1 MRLLSCAIKRD
12 KKLWDNELRSPN
24 WETGRDTHFA
34 HVLFIVHLHIPLRT
48 LLVRSGLLR
57 TSDEAVPQ
65 SHEVDE
71 SEEGDDQGEV
81 DERVDT
87 ASVEGEE
94 STNVER
100 PAALFRTLHDT
111 FLCCGC
117 SYPFGFISG
126 VKDSLLFQV

>member
-1 MRLLSCAIKRD
+1 MCHKRD

-34 HVLFIVHLHIPLRT
+34 HVLFIVYLHIPLRT

-57 TSDEAVPQ
+57 TCDEAVPQ

-100 PAALFRTLHDT
+100 PAALFRTLHDS

-126 VKDSLLFQV
+126 VIVSLLFQV